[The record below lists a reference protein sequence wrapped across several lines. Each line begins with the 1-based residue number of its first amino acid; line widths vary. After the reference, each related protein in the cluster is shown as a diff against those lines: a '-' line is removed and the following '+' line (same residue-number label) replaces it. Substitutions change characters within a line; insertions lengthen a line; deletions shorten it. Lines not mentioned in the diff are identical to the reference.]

1 MASREAEEE
10 VGSPD
15 AAPLVVA
22 RRWLGARSQHARFEQ
37 PYNLFDIVRRERD
50 QGLRRVR
57 HLRGHIVLLWDGGGV
72 HRGPALD
79 RLLERHARL
88 HIERFPAY
96 APELNPDDRN
106 GTTVTNLGR
115 SHARGD
121 GRGPPR
127 PRGLRKGLVART
139 GSNRHL
145 SPTRHSTLGV
155 LHLRHRN
162 LSTERAHG
170 KDSRPDA
177 DDPARK
183 VRAIGG
189 SIQWQARLRF
199 VGSSS
204 RFPPKI

>member
-22 RRWLGARSQHARFEQ
+22 RRWIGARSQHARFEQ
-37 PYNLFDIVRRERD
+37 PYNLFDVVRRERD

-72 HRGPALD
+72 HRGSALD
-79 RLLERHARL
+79 RLFERHARL

-121 GRGPPR
+121 GRGHLGLGDCAKALSLAQEAIAICRGRGTRLWEFCTCAIATCPPNELMAKIHDR
-127 PRGLRKGLVART
+127 MPVILPERCAR
-139 GSNRHL
+139 
-145 SPTRHSTLGV
+145 
-155 LHLRHRN
+155 
-162 LSTERAHG
+162 
-170 KDSRPDA
+170 
-177 DDPARK
+177 
-183 VRAIGG
+183 
-189 SIQWQARLRF
+189 
-199 VGSSS
+199 
-204 RFPPKI
+204 